1 MSEDKSSK
9 QSDVAGAYDN
19 GRNLKRFVD
28 NLMTFVGRIDLDGRL
43 VMANR
48 SSIEAIGLPDDKIIG
63 RHFADTPWWQDDP
76 ETQNKLRTMIARS
89 VKGETIISEER
100 LLTVNGHR
108 YVRFSLRP
116 IFDPEGKVEYLI
128 VEGHDI
134 TSVKAADKQL
144 KLDSQLI
151 NSMSSFAIMTDV
163 GGVMR
168 FINKNA
174 LENLSYSEDQ
184 VIGRLFWEAPWFNQA
199 AAEIKVRARE
209 SVEKALQGRKNQ
221 TEFVVLTKTGEKIP
235 VYHNSTPVQNSKGQI
250 TGVVLEGV
258 DISDLKKV
266 EKKMLE
272 AKEEAEDLNEQI
284 ELAIEKANLL
294 AMEAQL
300 ATLSKSQF
308 LANMSH
314 EIRTPMNGIIGFT
327 EMLLDTDLD
336 DDQVDYART
345 VKRSAEA
352 LLVLINDILDFSKI
366 EAGELDLEEID
377 FDLELLAYDVC
388 DLVRPKIGGK
398 PVELLLHIDDKF
410 PSYVKSDPLR
420 IRQVLTNLM
429 GNAPKFTDEGEIELS
444 LEVEEKDGERIK
456 IHARIRDTGIGIPT
470 DKLDSIFEP
479 FQQVDGSTTRK
490 HGGTGLGL
498 SICKQI
504 SNLMG
509 GDVWAESES
518 GMGSTFHFTGWIWKA
533 EEHEPFVKP
542 VHVSLA
548 ALKVIVVDDNLNHLK
563 ILTHVLEKAG
573 LTVSGFS
580 ESKTVLPVLQK
591 AFFEEQ
597 QPFDLCIFD
606 VQMPVMDGYDLA
618 KEIRDTRHPFSG
630 IPLIAVSASIEREA
644 KKCAAAGI
652 DGFLPK
658 PVRREKLC
666 QMIDRIIGERQ
677 KGVAVPKLDLQAGGV
692 ASDDKLVKRNRL
704 VTQHSV
710 REDMKRSV
718 TILLAEDNLVNQ
730 KLVRIMLTK
739 AGYNV
744 VVANNGRKTFEQYT
758 SAPDDFDLIF
768 MDIQMPEMDGIRATQ
783 KIRSHEAGTDQ
794 HIPIIAMTANAMKGD
809 REKCLAVGMDDYTT
823 KPIKRDVVFDLI
835 KKWGLVS
842 EV

>member
-1 MSEDKSSK
+1 MPKDKNFK
-9 QSDVAGAYDN
+9 QSDVAGSYDN
-19 GRNLKRFVD
+19 GRNLKQFVD

-43 VMANR
+43 VIANR
-48 SSIEAIGLPDDKIIG
+48 SSIEATGLPDDKTIG
-63 RHFADTPWWQDDP
+63 LHFADTPWWQDDP
-76 ETQNKLRTMIARS
+76 ETQDKLRTMIDRS

-108 YVRFSLRP
+108 NVRFSLRP
-116 IFDPEGKVEYLI
+116 IFDSEGKVEYLI

-134 TSVKAADKQL
+134 TSAKAADRQL
-144 KLDSQLI
+144 KLHSQLI
-151 NSMSSFAIMTDV
+151 NSMSNFAAMTDL

-168 FINKNA
+168 FVNKKA
-174 LENLSYSEDQ
+174 LEKLGHSEDQ
-184 VIGRLFWEAPWFNQA
+184 VIGRLFWEGLWFNQA
-199 AAEIKVRARE
+199 AAEIKGRARE
-209 SVEKALQGRKNQ
+209 SVEKAIQGRKNQ
-221 TEFVVLTKTGEKIP
+221 TELVVFTKAGKKNP
-235 VYHNSTPVQNSKGQI
+235 VYLNATPIQDSRGQI

-266 EKKMLE
+266 EEKMLE
-272 AKEEAEDLNEQI
+272 AKEEAEDLNKQI
-284 ELAIEKANLL
+284 ELEIEKANRL

-336 DDQVDYART
+336 DEQVDYART

-352 LLVLINDILDFSKI
+352 LLSLINDIMDFSKI
-366 EAGELDLEEID
+366 EAGELDIEEID
-377 FDLELLAYDVC
+377 FDLELLVYDVC
-388 DLVRPKIGGK
+388 DLVRPKIAGK
-398 PVELLLHIDDKF
+398 PVELLCHIDDKL

-420 IRQVLTNLM
+420 IRQVLTNLI

-444 LEVEEKDGERIK
+444 LEVEEEDGERMK
-456 IHARIRDTGIGIPT
+456 IHARIRDTGIGIPA
-470 DKLDSIFEP
+470 DKIDAIFEP

-490 HGGTGLGL
+490 YGGTGLGL

-509 GDVWAESES
+509 GDVWAESELGS
-518 GMGSTFHFTGWIWKA
+518 GSTFHFTGWIRKA
-533 EEHEPFVKP
+533 EKHEPFVKP

-548 ALKVIVVDDNLNHLK
+548 NLKAVVVDDNLNHLK
-563 ILTHVLEKAG
+563 ILTHLLEKAG

-591 AFFEEQ
+591 AFSEG
-597 QPFDLCIFD
+597 QPFDLCISD
-606 VQMPVMDGYDLA
+606 VQMPVMDGYALA
-618 KEIRDTRHPFSG
+618 KEIRDPRQPFSG
-630 IPLIAVSASIEREA
+630 IPLIAVSSSIEREA
-644 KKCAAAGI
+644 KKCAAAGF
-652 DGFLPK
+652 DGFLSK
-658 PVRREKLC
+658 PVRKEKMC
-666 QMIDRIIGERQ
+666 QMIDRIIGSRQ
-677 KGVAVPKLDLQAGGV
+677 KGVDVPGAVSRTRDVFQ
-692 ASDDKLVKRNRL
+692 DDKPIQASGI

-730 KLVRIMLTK
+730 KLTRMMLTK

-744 VVANNGRKTFEQYT
+744 VIANNGREAFEQYT

-768 MDIQMPEMDGIRATQ
+768 MDLQMPEMDGLRATQ
-783 KIRSHEAGTDQ
+783 KIRSHETGTDQ
-794 HIPIIAMTANAMKGD
+794 HIPIIAITANAMKGD
-809 REKCLAVGMDDYTT
+809 RKKCLAAGMDDYTT

-842 EV
+842 KV